1 MHERFVIGHIA
12 SVAVGYTED
21 LFDKPFAFGYVFN
34 CPVSAA
40 RCFGLDIPGSDK
52 RCETKQRNVQNGNYS
67 RQRGPPVQLTIGE
80 VAGVA
85 ADETLTAPT
94 VTVAELITVAV
105 LVGLQATA
113 PFARATA
120 LVPACENASH

>member
-1 MHERFVIGHIA
+1 MHERFVIGY
-12 SVAVGYTED
+12 VAPVAIGYTED
-21 LFDKPFAFGYVFN
+21 LFDEPFAFGHVFD
-34 CPVSAA
+34 CSVSAT
-40 RCFGLDIPGSDK
+40 RCFGLDISGSDK
-52 RCETKQRNVQNGNYS
+52 RCETKQRNIQNGNCS
-67 RQRGPPVQLTIGE
+67 CQRGPPVQLTIGE

-120 LVPACENASH
+120 LVPACEKASH